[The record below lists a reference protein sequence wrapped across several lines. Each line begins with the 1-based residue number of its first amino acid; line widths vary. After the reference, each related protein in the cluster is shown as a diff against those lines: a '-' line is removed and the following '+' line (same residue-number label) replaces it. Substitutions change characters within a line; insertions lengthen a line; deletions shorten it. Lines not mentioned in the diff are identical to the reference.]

1 MQLWSCK
8 RRESTRTNLLSLEG
22 EAPQGATQALQ
33 SATAAANTEP
43 EQPGR
48 HNPCN
53 PLGSQ
58 CAVAA
63 HPPCPGEFGI
73 SHPPSLNVQLLLDIR
88 EQGTK
93 AHALCDTWCLW
104 WHLGGWHQLSV
115 MPGAV
120 GPRSIQV
127 GNLHFSSEAAAV
139 NNPGE
144 L

>member
-48 HNPCN
+48 HNP
-53 PLGSQ
+53 LQS
-58 CAVAA
+58 
-63 HPPCPGEFGI
+63 PGITACSGCTP
-73 SHPPSLNVQLLLDIR
+73 SLSWGVWDQPPPSLDVQLLLDIR

-93 AHALCDTWCLW
+93 AHALCDMWCLW

-139 NNPGE
+139 NIPGE